1 MDEIKLQNSKYLSEL
16 QSTVRGLEALRKNS
30 NNPVDANLSEFVQ
43 MKWGVNMTQFY
54 DDLGI
59 NTQTDSIQAMF
70 NTPSSEVR
78 WLVPE
83 IIRDALRLG
92 LRKNPIWSDVIAAE
106 QTIANPS
113 VTVPWLNMSEAEP
126 KYTGEAETFAYGT
139 LSYDSK
145 VLKIRKMGRMLR
157 VPYEV
162 MQYVSLNLIAVW
174 LQDFGVKLN
183 HGVDALL
190 IDVLLNGEQDDGSES
205 VAVVG
210 ITNNANPVTYRD
222 ILYIWLRMG
231 RLGRTPNLMIGGE
244 SVALDILD
252 LDEFKKRE
260 QGTTEKNLNLRTPV
274 PQSQNFYIHGSMPA
288 DQTLIVD
295 RTSAIIKYNAQ
306 PLMVESEKI
315 IQNQTI
321 DTVASLTTGFG
332 ILYRDGRVVMDD
344 SLAVSGNDF
353 PTWMDVDPLEQ
364 VSFER

>member
-1 MDEIKLQNSKYLSEL
+1 MDNTKLSKSKYKSEL
-16 QSTVRGLEALRKNS
+16 EATVRSLDALRKDS
-30 NNPVDANLSEFVQ
+30 NNPVDASLSEFVK
-43 MKWGVNMTQFY
+43 MKWDVDMNSFY
-54 DDLGI
+54 EDLGL
-59 NTQTDSIQAMF
+59 NTQQDSIQAMF
-70 NTPSSEVR
+70 NSPDTSVR

-92 LRKNPIWSDVIAAE
+92 LRKNPIWADLIAAE

-113 VTVPWLNMSEAEP
+113 VTVPWLNMSEATP

-145 VLKIRKMGRMLR
+145 TLKIRKMGRALR
-157 VPYEV
+157 LPYEV
-162 MQYVSLNLIAVW
+162 LQYVSLDLTAVW

-183 HGVDALL
+183 HGIDALM
-190 IDVLLNGEQDDGSES
+190 IDVLLNGEQDNGSES
-205 VAVVG
+205 AAVVG
-210 ITNNANPVTYRD
+210 ITTANTLTYRD

-231 RLGRTPNLMIGGE
+231 RIGRTPTAMIGGE
-244 SVALDILD
+244 DTALDILD

-295 RTSAIIKYNAQ
+295 RASSIIKYNAQ
-306 PLMVESEKI
+306 PLMVESDRMV
-315 IQNQTI
+315 QNQTV

-332 ILYRDGRVVMDD
+332 ILYRDGRVVMDT
-344 SLAVSGNDF
+344 SVTVAGNDF

>member
-1 MDEIKLQNSKYLSEL
+1 MDEIKLQESKYLSEL
-16 QSTVRGLEALRKNS
+16 QQTVRGLEALRKSS
-30 NNPVDANLSEFVQ
+30 NNPVDAHLSEFVKL
-43 MKWGVNMTQFY
+43 KWDVDMNSFY
-54 DDLGI
+54 DELGI
-59 NTQTDSIQAMF
+59 NPQQDSIQALF
-70 NTPSSEVR
+70 NSPSSEVR

-92 LRKNPIWSDVIAAE
+92 LRKNPIWADLIAAE

-113 VTVPWLNMSEAEP
+113 VTVPWLNMSEATP

-145 VLKIRKMGRMLR
+145 TLKIRKMGRALR
-157 VPYEV
+157 LPYEV
-162 MQYVSLNLIAVW
+162 LQYVSLNLTAVW

-183 HGVDALL
+183 HGIDALM

-205 VAVVG
+205 AAVVG
-210 ITNNANPVTYRD
+210 ITNNGAPVTYRD
-222 ILYIWLRMG
+222 MLYIWLRMG
-231 RLGRTPNLMIGGE
+231 RLGRTPSAMIGGE

-260 QGTTEKNLNLRTPV
+260 QGTTEKTLNLRTPV

-306 PLMVESEKI
+306 PLMVESEKM
-315 IQNQTI
+315 IQNQTV

-344 SLAVSGNDF
+344 SLAVAGNDF
-353 PTWMDVDPLEQ
+353 PTWMDTDPLEQ